1 MVWIDASV
9 AVVASLFELGSVLV
23 ILSSFADKRKTGH
36 FVDQVLPCMIVMGCM
51 VAINFFQASE
61 FLLLVCYGMIILN
74 TFWYYHFS
82 IPEGVCYCVLGVIVC
97 LK

>member
-51 VAINFFQASE
+51 VAINFFRQVN
-61 FLLLVCYGMIILN
+61 F
-74 TFWYYHFS
+74 
-82 IPEGVCYCVLGVIVC
+82 YCLSVMG
-97 LK
+97 

>member
-36 FVDQVLPCMIVMGCM
+36 FVDQVLPCMIVMGLYGGDQ
-51 VAINFFQASE
+51 FFS
-61 FLLLVCYGMIILN
+61 G
-74 TFWYYHFS
+74 
-82 IPEGVCYCVLGVIVC
+82 
-97 LK
+97 K